1 MKRDDIQK
9 LKGKNT
15 AELEKDLGESREKL
29 GVLLF
34 DLASGKVKNN
44 SEIRELKKRIAR
56 ALSYL
61 REKSNQFQS

>member
-9 LKGKNT
+9 LRGKNT
-15 AELEKDLGESREKL
+15 AELEKDLVESRERL

-44 SEIRELKKRIAR
+44 SEIRDLKKRIAR
-56 ALSYL
+56 ALSFL
-61 REKSNQFQS
+61 KTKVDQS